1 MKTSIKNNINRNVR
15 SKSFLHN
22 GVTILKGVS
31 HNPHQNCKIV
41 SPNGPVVTQVPKLS
55 RRYLSNNN
63 YKRKL
68 INKIDR
74 NLDKF
79 GTIKKIPKVFITLL
93 QDYVSLLD
101 LTYPIEE
108 IITQVVDLHNQLIRD
123 HGIKDG
129 TKRFNTIRL
138 YVINILEGNGNV
150 ENPPFMAVSQK
161 FKFPS
166 KLYKML
172 TLYTNVVNNRCEI
185 SDRTIRSIFYINRLV
200 ADYSEIDL
208 TNVVKVHNVP
218 EKFLLDFRYYI
229 RQWKVDSKYQHSPD
243 LITEPTEKFVRNGPN
258 GEPKFK
264 TADIEAI
271 AIYKSKLWK
280 PFMDIC
286 NLTGNQNLSNFVF
299 ELQKNNNKK
308 LSKEKIEKIRLR
320 YITSIKDK
328 ANKARLVAISD
339 YWTQIALFPLM
350 NDVKYLTEKHFNKFS
365 SSKSHAEGF
374 ERLKKSIKV
383 GIKSYDITSWT
394 DAFPS
399 SLQKIMLEELYSF
412 ELAQSWYD
420 LVVTCDWEVK
430 GRKGTVKYG
439 TGQGMGTAG
448 SFDIAMLTD
457 MFVLS
462 FIYKRDYNINIFKF
476 RDAGNLLFNKVGDDL
491 WCYDPKMKIHHCYT
505 KELGM
510 EINESKTKQSTSE
523 NLCGEY
529 VSRNLNYGKDVS
541 RISANICRAISKNV
555 LDIPEL
561 ARHLEERNINYF
573 PIRKILKS
581 CKLTTY
587 DDQLRSFYLL
597 TLFFPL
603 REGMKTLKYSIRKDF
618 LNFITGDPILSL
630 LSKKDI
636 ETLKNSFLITE
647 ICLLLPLI
655 QERMKHLFQ
664 NVALVGYECSIDMI
678 ADNTRGNS
686 FKYRNDKDLD
696 ENLELITSKW
706 IYAKCMRL
714 VNSLPFVLE
723 QRPSQL
729 DTEIKK
735 ILGPM
740 VTKSSE
746 MEQKVVQMY
755 QLETVFDRLS
765 SILQGLTFKELGK
778 IESDKKPYRPTT
790 TKLFNFVKTLR
801 PIEVEPH
808 LGEDGIWSIVEHKT
822 PERQLLLKQG
832 AALLGGKFVPKN
844 GTSPLIGV
852 SFYHKES

>member
-1 MKTSIKNNINRNVR
+1 
-15 SKSFLHN
+15 
-22 GVTILKGVS
+22 
-31 HNPHQNCKIV
+31 
-41 SPNGPVVTQVPKLS
+41 
-55 RRYLSNNN
+55 
-63 YKRKL
+63 
-68 INKIDR
+68 
-74 NLDKF
+74 
-79 GTIKKIPKVFITLL
+79 
-93 QDYVSLLD
+93 
-101 LTYPIEE
+101 
-108 IITQVVDLHNQLIRD
+108 
-123 HGIKDG
+123 
-129 TKRFNTIRL
+129 
-138 YVINILEGNGNV
+138 
-150 ENPPFMAVSQK
+150 
-161 FKFPS
+161 
-166 KLYKML
+166 
-172 TLYTNVVNNRCEI
+172 
-185 SDRTIRSIFYINRLV
+185 
-200 ADYSEIDL
+200 
-208 TNVVKVHNVP
+208 
-218 EKFLLDFRYYI
+218 
-229 RQWKVDSKYQHSPD
+229 
-243 LITEPTEKFVRNGPN
+243 
-258 GEPKFK
+258 
-264 TADIEAI
+264 
-271 AIYKSKLWK
+271 
-280 PFMDIC
+280 
-286 NLTGNQNLSNFVF
+286 
-299 ELQKNNNKK
+299 
-308 LSKEKIEKIRLR
+308 
-320 YITSIKDK
+320 
-328 ANKARLVAISD
+328 
-339 YWTQIALFPLM
+339 
-350 NDVKYLTEKHFNKFS
+350 
-365 SSKSHAEGF
+365 
-374 ERLKKSIKV
+374 
-383 GIKSYDITSWT
+383 
-394 DAFPS
+394 
-399 SLQKIMLEELYSF
+399 MLEELYSF

-647 ICLLLPLI
+647 ICLLLPII

-686 FKYRNDKDLD
+686 FKYRNDKALN